1 MLSRN
6 NKSFLPCSKFLIFG
20 NRTLYVSTLLKI
32 CIIGQIQ
39 TTIRL
44 LMLLQITI
52 HVITIARKGWVGAYY
67 CTTFLSQRFIDLSIF
82 RSNFQWMRI
91 NESTTTNQKKLIWR
105 YSVTE
110 PEMPFFHKK
119 IYSKNRSV
127 WVWELYAPT
136 HRLLPWQISSRFYP
150 RKFSTWRCTWSK
162 AWKIERHKF
171 GNDALY
177 TGNDNSVFV

>member
-32 CIIGQIQ
+32 CIIGQIP

-52 HVITIARKGWVGAYY
+52 HVIIIARKGWVGAYY

-127 WVWELYAPT
+127 CMGVVCSYSSPPAMANILSI
-136 HRLLPWQISSRFYP
+136 LSSQIL
-150 RKFSTWRCTWSK
+150 
-162 AWKIERHKF
+162 
-171 GNDALY
+171 NLALHLIQSLENR
-177 TGNDNSVFV
+177 TT